1 MSQYPPY
8 PGPYNGYGQYQ
19 GQPPPQPPP
28 QPPYG
33 YQHPPPNYPVPP
45 PITGPPPYNAVP
57 VYQPQGQPGFGMDT
71 NRNMSQGAFDYNSM
85 QIPGLGFGGP
95 PATSTPFGVPPI
107 PSPWGQPP
115 PSFQNH
121 QPPPMMP
128 QQAPQPPAPR
138 PFGGYSG
145 PSQPAAG
152 GPSSNAPGNRPANLP
167 PNLPPKPP
175 ARVTKPIEI
184 EEGELSEG
192 QFEDLYEPAPPITVN
207 TNVKK
212 ASKPV
217 PVPVESQPTSAVD
230 TPDANFYGNDEDEGE
245 IPAKDSQ
252 SGVPVSARERS
263 GSYSPFLSPRELYS
277 GNPTPQNGDRSI
289 QAPQAVP
296 DRTKATGNAN
306 GRAPLFPG
314 LQFASSSSFGNATTP
329 KKAEQATPATQNTP
343 GSSSAPKTLQTVQKE
358 AQLAILRLLPLGV
371 KYQNYIEEGIDEK
384 VVKKLYNNLHLD
396 IPKPASETTTTTT
409 STQKAAPGKVSS
421 PVPTSPQTT
430 KVQQQQPAPVVSD
443 AASAA
448 EQPSKEE
455 SRKDR
460 IARLMAAKAEKATK
474 SSVVPGPKAP
484 SVLATKMA
492 PAPVVMAQPSP
503 VFAEAK
509 GAPAAAQE
517 KPAGDT
523 AAPKPKL
530 GPKELLLQLK
540 IAALQKSREAQK
552 QEQANIKPQ
561 AAATGLADKATS
573 SPIPNSAA
581 SAGLKNG
588 ISQPQ
593 APANV
598 PVAVSTIPGLH
609 FSGTP
614 NVQPALPANPRKRPV
629 AADFVEYSSAATSLP
644 KRPFGQI
651 RKETSVVIDVTDGSD
666 DEDMDI
672 DMDMESPTEVPQP
685 TQSVN
690 GNFQRGAPL
699 RDFPPLTDTL
709 PPRQFS
715 SPLPGAQASNPPAT
729 AQNIRR
735 RETELDVKER
745 MIQEMRRKIAEAEA
759 KRKAKKHSAGSQT
772 PTHPGQTP
780 ELKDDSGFRLPTTR
794 QSVSTSI
801 AGPSSITTPVRPAS
815 AAPVLSSPSL
825 PEPSKPSPAAKA
837 ALEAK
842 MNRLR
847 QLREEQALLEA
858 EINGLSEEPEQTDT
872 NTVEV
877 RAQSNGS
884 DKDTTSGSVHPTI
897 ESQNDSDPSD
907 SQAVSGPSESL
918 DESSTIIR
926 AEDKPS
932 ELSSILIPASDG
944 QGAAVSGETAEQDD
958 QTSAMSIDE
967 GEELE
972 SGQGDHSNNGPT
984 DVSEGIPTSQLANE
998 VGGVDSEAQR
1008 ENTPAKLDETS
1019 PMEIDSSPSSPA
1031 SLESSPDENGND
1043 SQSPLPEQ
1051 ISVVAQPRE
1060 AVQELEDEPARDVN
1074 AVSPEVPNP
1083 VQLTRSQETH
1093 ETTAAKTGSFRP
1105 YESPLRCFHAY
1116 RFHPSYRDTVPGGL
1130 RSLTYSNRINPSI
1143 PLCPSEIAGEQCD
1156 ETCEFQHIKSIVA
1169 PDDAILL
1176 ELGKAD
1182 EFEGEQKTRF
1192 IDGLRKLL
1200 QEFRAKKV
1208 RDFDAIA
1215 RGIIEYRARFLG
1227 DRSKVLPL
1235 EGVTL

>member
-33 YQHPPPNYPVPP
+33 YQHPPNFSVPP
-45 PITGPPPYNAVP
+45 PSTAPPPYSAAP
-57 VYQPQGQPGFGMDT
+57 LYQLPGQPGIGMDT
-71 NRNMSQGAFDYNSM
+71 NRNISQGAFDYNSM
-85 QIPGLGFGGP
+85 QIPGLGIGGP

-107 PSPWGQPP
+107 PSPWAHPP

-121 QPPPMMP
+121 QPPPIMP
-128 QQAPQPPAPR
+128 RQPTQPPAPR
-138 PFGGYSG
+138 AFGGYSG
-145 PSQPAAG
+145 PSQPVVAAS
-152 GPSSNAPGNRPANLP
+152 SSNGPVNRPANLP
-167 PNLPPKPP
+167 PKLRPVNLPPKLPPKPP
-175 ARVTKPIEI
+175 ARVTKEIEI

-192 QFEDLYEPAPPITVN
+192 QFEDLYEPAPPIPVN

-212 ASKPV
+212 APKPA
-217 PVPVESQPTSAVD
+217 PAPVESQPTSAVD

-245 IPAKDSQ
+245 VSAKD
-252 SGVPVSARERS
+252 GHGAVPGSARERS
-263 GSYSPFLSPRELYS
+263 GSYSPFLSPRELQS
-277 GNPTPQNGDRSI
+277 GNPTPQNGDRSM
-289 QAPQAVP
+289 QAI
-296 DRTKATGNAN
+296 GNAN
-306 GRAPLFPG
+306 GRAPLVPG
-314 LQFASSSSFGNATTP
+314 LQFASSSFSTSATP
-329 KKAEQATPATQNTP
+329 KNAEQAAPAPQTAP

-384 VVKKLYNNLHLD
+384 VVTKLYNNLHLD
-396 IPKPASETTTTTT
+396 IPKPASETATTPA
-409 STQKAAPGKVSS
+409 STQKAASGKVSS

-430 KVQQQQPAPVVSD
+430 KVQQQQPTPVVAETVSTT
-443 AASAA
+443 
-448 EQPSKEE
+448 EQPGKE

-460 IARLMAAKAEKATK
+460 IARLMAAKAEKAAKPPT
-474 SSVVPGPKAP
+474 VPAPKPP
-484 SVLATKMA
+484 SA
-492 PAPVVMAQPSP
+492 PAPKTASAPVAMAQPSP

-509 GAPAAAQE
+509 VAPAAVQE
-517 KPAGDT
+517 KPPAYS

-530 GPKELLLQLK
+530 GPKELLLQQK

-552 QEQANIKPQ
+552 QGQANLKPQ
-561 AAATGLADKATS
+561 AATPGLADKATS
-573 SPIPNSAA
+573 TPIPKSAV
-581 SAGLKNG
+581 STRLKND
-588 ISQPQ
+588 IPQPQ
-593 APANV
+593 AQAVV
-598 PVAVSTIPGLH
+598 PTVMSTIPGLH

-651 RKETSVVIDVTDGSD
+651 RKETSLVIDVTDGSD

-672 DMDMESPTEVPQP
+672 DMDMESPTDVPQP
-685 TQSVN
+685 TQTAN
-690 GNFQRGAPL
+690 GSFQRGGPL

-709 PPRQFS
+709 PPRQFL
-715 SPLPGAQASNPPAT
+715 SPVPVSQASNPPAT

-759 KRKAKKHSAGSQT
+759 KRKARKPSAGSQT
-772 PTHPGQTP
+772 PTQPEQTP
-780 ELKDDSGFRLPTTR
+780 ELKDDGGFRLPTTR
-794 QSVSTSI
+794 QSVSTSST
-801 AGPSSITTPVRPAS
+801 GPYSITTPVRPAS

-825 PEPSKPSPAAKA
+825 PEPPKPSQAAKA

-847 QLREEQALLEA
+847 QLREEQARLEA
-858 EINGLSEEPEQTDT
+858 EINGLSEEPEQPDT
-872 NTVEV
+872 NTMEV
-877 RAQSNGS
+877 PAQSNGL
-884 DKDTTSGSVHPTI
+884 DMDTTSDASKLEILSAPSKSMK
-897 ESQNDSDPSD
+897 ESSTVVGVDDKS
-907 SQAVSGPSESL
+907 SGPS
-918 DESSTIIR
+918 
-926 AEDKPS
+926 
-932 ELSSILIPASDG
+932 SIPVPAADV
-944 QGAAVSGETAEQDD
+944 QEETVAAETAEQDD
-958 QTSAMSIDE
+958 QTSAMSLDE

-972 SGQGDHSNNGPT
+972 LDQGDRPT
-984 DVSEGIPTSQLANE
+984 DVSEGILTSQLADE
-998 VGGVDSEAQR
+998 AGGDDSEVQR

-1019 PMEIDSSPSSPA
+1019 PMDIDSSPSSPT
-1031 SLESSPDENGND
+1031 SLESSPEDR
-1043 SQSPLPEQ
+1043 SPLPDQ

-1060 AVQELEDEPARDVN
+1060 AAQELEEEPARDVKV
-1074 AVSPEVPNP
+1074 VSPEVPDL

-1093 ETTAAKTGSFRP
+1093 ETTTAKTGSFRP
-1105 YESPLRCFHAY
+1105 YESPLRYFHAF
-1116 RFHPSYRDTVPGGL
+1116 RFHPSYRDTVSGGL

-1156 ETCEFQHIKSIVA
+1156 ETCDFQHIKSIVA

-1200 QEFRAKKV
+1200 HEFRAKKV

>member
-19 GQPPPQPPP
+19 AQPPPQPPP

-33 YQHPPPNYPVPP
+33 YQHPPPNYSVHP
-45 PITGPPPYNAVP
+45 PITGPPPYNATP
-57 VYQPQGQPGFGMDT
+57 VYQPSGQPGFGMDT
-71 NRNMSQGAFDYNSM
+71 NRNLLQGAFDYNSM

-95 PATSTPFGVPPI
+95 PATSTPFGAPPI

-128 QQAPQPPAPR
+128 QQPAQPHAPR
-138 PFGGYSG
+138 VFGGFSG
-145 PSQPAAG
+145 PSQPAAA
-152 GPSSNAPGNRPANLP
+152 GPSSNGPGNRPANLP
-167 PNLPPKPP
+167 PKLPPKPP

-212 ASKPV
+212 APKSAPA
-217 PVPVESQPTSAVD
+217 PVESQPTSAVD

-245 IPAKDSQ
+245 IPAKDDQ
-252 SGVPVSARERS
+252 SGVPASARERS
-263 GSYSPFLSPRELYS
+263 GSYSPFLSPRELQS
-277 GNPTPQNGDRSI
+277 GIPTPQNGDRSI

-296 DRTKATGNAN
+296 DRTKATGIAN
-306 GRAPLFPG
+306 GRASLVPG
-314 LQFASSSSFGNATTP
+314 LQFASSSSFGNSTS
-329 KKAEQATPATQNTP
+329 AEQATPATKNTP
-343 GSSSAPKTLQTVQKE
+343 CSSPAPKTLQTVQKE

-371 KYQNYIEEGIDEK
+371 KYQHYIEEGIDEK

-409 STQKAAPGKVSS
+409 STQKAGPEKMSS

-430 KVQQQQPAPVVSD
+430 KVQQQQPAPAVSD
-443 AASAA
+443 TAPAS

-474 SSVVPGPKAP
+474 PSAVPALKPPSAP
-484 SVLATKMA
+484 APKMA
-492 PAPVVMAQPSP
+492 PTPVAMTQLNPG
-503 VFAEAK
+503 FAEAK
-509 GAPAAAQE
+509 GAPAVVQE
-517 KPAGDT
+517 KPAGDA

-530 GPKELLLQLK
+530 GPKELLLQQK

-552 QEQANIKPQ
+552 QGQANIKSQ
-561 AAATGLADKATS
+561 AATTGLADKAIS
-573 SPIPNSAA
+573 SPIPNIAA

-588 ISQPQ
+588 IPQPQ
-593 APANV
+593 AQANV
-598 PVAVSTIPGLH
+598 PVAVSTIPGLQ

-614 NVQPALPANPRKRPV
+614 NVQPAPPANPRKRPV
-629 AADFVEYSSAATSLP
+629 AADFVEYSSAAASLP

-651 RKETSVVIDVTDGSD
+651 RKETSLVIDVTDGSD

-672 DMDMESPTEVPQP
+672 DMDMESPTDVTQP

-690 GNFQRGAPL
+690 GNLQRGGPL

-715 SPLPGAQASNPPAT
+715 SPVPGAQASNPPAT

-759 KRKAKKHSAGSQT
+759 KRKAKKSSAGSQT
-772 PTHPGQTP
+772 PTHPEQTP
-780 ELKDDSGFRLPTTR
+780 ELKDDGGFRLPTTR
-794 QSVSTSI
+794 QSVSTSST
-801 AGPSSITTPVRPAS
+801 GPSSITTPVRPAS

-825 PEPSKPSPAAKA
+825 PEPPKPSPTAKA

-847 QLREEQALLEA
+847 QLREEQARLEA
-858 EINGLSEEPEQTDT
+858 EINGFSEEPEQPDT
-872 NTVEV
+872 NSMEV
-877 RAQSNGS
+877 PAQSS
-884 DKDTTSGSVHPTI
+884 DSNKDTTSVSVHPTI
-897 ESQNDSDPSD
+897 ESQNDLDPSNPQVF
-907 SQAVSGPSESL
+907 SEPSESL
-918 DESSTIIR
+918 KGSSTIIR
-926 AEDKPS
+926 AEDKSS
-932 ELSSILIPASDG
+932 ESSSILIPAADG
-944 QGAAVSGETAEQDD
+944 QEAAASAETAEQDD
-958 QTSAMSIDE
+958 QMSAMSIGE

-972 SGQGDHSNNGPT
+972 SDQGNHSNNRPT
-984 DVSEGIPTSQLANE
+984 DVSEGIPTAQLANK
-998 VGGVDSEAQR
+998 VDDGESQAQR

-1019 PMEIDSSPSSPA
+1019 PMETDSSPSSPT
-1031 SLESSPDENGND
+1031 SLESSPEDNNND
-1043 SQSPLPEQ
+1043 SQSSLPEQ
-1051 ISVVAQPRE
+1051 ISLVAQPRE
-1060 AVQELEDEPARDVN
+1060 ADQELEDEPARDVN
-1074 AVSPEVPNP
+1074 VVSPEVSVP

-1093 ETTAAKTGSFRP
+1093 KTTTAKTGSFKP
-1105 YESPLRCFHAY
+1105 YESPLRYFHAY

-1156 ETCEFQHIKSIVA
+1156 ETCEFQHMKSIVA

-1182 EFEGEQKTRF
+1182 EFAGEQKTRF

-1200 QEFRAKKV
+1200 HEFRAKKV